1 MKKVKKTT
9 NQLVF
14 TAELDETV
22 ANSIRRYI
30 NHIPVMAVDEV
41 EITKNDSALY
51 DETIAHRLGLV
62 PLKTDGR
69 VTENS
74 TGELKLDVK
83 NEGLVLSEELK
94 GKPDV
99 IYKKIPITTL
109 AKGQE
114 LQFVAS
120 VRAGMGM
127 EHAKFSPGLMFYRHL
142 TEITLDKSFLEQVK
156 RACPESNIKEKG
168 GKIVITDD
176 GKKEVADV
184 CEGIAKKGKKEA
196 EIKTKGEL
204 VVVVETFGQMEV
216 EDIFKNSIAS
226 LIKDLKEI
234 SKEVSKS
241 K

>member
-1 MKKVKKTT
+1 MKKVEKTT

-14 TAELDETV
+14 TAELDETI
-22 ANSIRRYI
+22 ANSIRRYL
-30 NHIPVMAVDEV
+30 NHIPVMAIDEV

-94 GKPDV
+94 GKPEV

-114 LQFVAS
+114 LQLVAS

-127 EHAKFSPGLMFYRHL
+127 EHAKFSPGLMFYRQVS
-142 TEITLDKSFLEQVK
+142 EITLDKEFLEQVK
-156 RACPESNIKEKG
+156 RACPGASIKEKG
-168 GKIVITDD
+168 GKIVVTDN

-196 EIKTKGEL
+196 EIETKEEL
-204 VVVVETFGQMEV
+204 VIVVETFGQMDV
-216 EDIFKNSIAS
+216 EDIFKNSITA
-226 LIKDLKEI
+226 LTKDLKDI
-234 SKEVSKS
+234 SKAISKS